1 MAITNPTPLVYDD
14 PKLACIAQQ
23 VVFATPW
30 VHQPTPQDFPLPSQ
44 PRMEVPV
51 LSWVVQD
58 SELNWR
64 EKLIVYLNSLL
75 GENHATRI
83 NDLPGNYI
91 TAVLSNIFY
100 NSRAYIDSV
109 FPPRLEE
116 EMSGSPYA
124 AAAYWVGYHT
134 CGMLIQALPTDSDT
148 DYLYRKKQLS
158 DLQRVIGY
166 CLGAVLA
173 ANPVI
178 KKSTKVIIAATNNVS
193 TRNTIYVD
201 ADNLDKYFNQGH
213 TIDQLCTGWLMSK
226 TNPSV

>member
-23 VVFATPW
+23 VVFAVPW
-30 VHQPTPQDFPLPSQ
+30 VTQPTVKDFPLKSM

-64 EKLIVYLNSLL
+64 EKLITYLNSLL
-75 GENHATRI
+75 GDNFATRI
-83 NDLPGNYI
+83 NALPGNFI
-91 TAVLSNIFY
+91 TAILSNIFY
-100 NSRAYIDSV
+100 NSRAYVDCV

-116 EMSGSPYA
+116 EMSNNSYA
-124 AAAYWVGYHT
+124 ASAYWVAYHV
-134 CGMLIQALPTDSDT
+134 CGMLLADITVNKIDDAA
-148 DYLYRKKQLS
+148 YRTKQLS
-158 DLQRVIGY
+158 DLQRVIAF
-166 CLGAVLA
+166 CLGQVLTD
-173 ANPVI
+173 NPVV
-178 KKSTKVIIAATNNVS
+178 KRSNKVIVAATNN
-193 TRNTIYVD
+193 TAERNTIYVD
-201 ADNLDKYFNQGH
+201 ADNLDRYFNQGH